1 MERVGVVVHPTRAVA
16 DAVEVLREW
25 TRERGLDLVQIAT
38 GQQPVVAPAG
48 EVGGEDLIAA
58 LGGDGTVLKALHAA
72 RRTTTP
78 VLGVAYGSLGALS
91 AVPQAE
97 LRAGL
102 DRFAAGEW
110 SAQRLPA
117 LEVASGESRPSCAI
131 NDVVLIRRGGTQL
144 MIDVTVDHD
153 LYAHVAGDG
162 IVIATSLGSSA
173 YSMAAGG
180 PLLAPPTNAFVC
192 TPLAMHG
199 GCAPPVVVGE
209 GQRVKVRVHPSHGG
223 FELDV
228 DGFKLET
235 EANEFEIGYE
245 GAYATLVGLDGSCG
259 GLTRL
264 RDRGLISDS
273 PRIIDEA
280 RREQRAES

>member
-16 DAVEVLREW
+16 DAVEVLRRW
-25 TRERGLDLVQIAT
+25 TEERDLELVQIAT
-38 GQQPVVAPAG
+38 GQQPDVAPAG
-48 EVGGEDLIAA
+48 EVGAEDLIAA

-72 RRTTTP
+72 HRTATP

-91 AVPQAE
+91 AVPLDE

-102 DRFAAGEW
+102 DRFAAAEW
-110 SAQRLPA
+110 FGQRLPA
-117 LEVASGESRPSCAI
+117 LRLSTGGQQAACAI
-131 NDVVLIRRGGTQL
+131 NDVVIVRRGGTQL
-144 MIDVTVDHD
+144 MIDIEISGN
-153 LYAHVAGDG
+153 LYARVAGDG
-162 IVIATSLGSSA
+162 MAVATPLGSSA

-180 PLLAPPTNAFVC
+180 PLLVANAFVC

-199 GCAPPVVVGE
+199 GCAPPLVIDEQQTVTLY
-209 GQRVKVRVHPSHGG
+209 VHPSHGG

-228 DGFKLET
+228 DGFKFET
-235 EANEFEIGYE
+235 DSDRCEVSWE
-245 GAYATLVGLDGSCG
+245 GEYATLVGIDGSCG

-273 PRIIDEA
+273 PRAVEEA
-280 RREQRAES
+280 KRRQS

>member
-1 MERVGVVVHPTRAVA
+1 MQRLGVVVHPTRVVE
-16 DAVEVLREW
+16 DAVEVLRRW
-25 TRERGLDLVQIAT
+25 TEERGLELVQVPT
-38 GQQPVVAPAG
+38 GQQPEVATPG
-48 EVGGEDLIAA
+48 EVGQEDLITA

-72 RRTTTP
+72 HRTATP

-91 AVPQAE
+91 AVPYAK

-102 DRFAAGEW
+102 DRFAQGDW
-110 SAQRLPA
+110 FGQRLPA
-117 LEVASGESRPSCAI
+117 LTVTSAGHRFASAM
-131 NDVVLIRRGGTQL
+131 NDVVVIRRGGTQL
-144 MIDVTVDHD
+144 MIDVQVNGD
-153 LYAHVAGDG
+153 LYARVAGDG
-162 IVIATSLGSSA
+162 IAIATSLGSSA

-199 GCAPPVVVGE
+199 GCAPPLVVDEKQNVT
-209 GQRVKVRVHPSHGG
+209 VYVHPSHGG

-235 EANEFEIGYE
+235 DADRFDLSCD

-259 GLTRL
+259 GLPRL

-273 PRIIDEA
+273 PRIVEEET
-280 RREQRAES
+280 RRRS

>member
-1 MERVGVVVHPTRAVA
+1 MERVGVVVHPTRPVA
-16 DAVEVLREW
+16 DAVAVLRRW
-25 TRERGLDLVQIAT
+25 TGERGLELVQIDT

-48 EVGGEDLIAA
+48 EVGAEDLIAA

-72 RRTTTP
+72 HRSATP

-102 DRFAAGEW
+102 DRFASGEW
-110 SAQRLPA
+110 SGQRLPA
-117 LEVASGESRPSCAI
+117 LEVASGGRRLSCAI
-131 NDVVLIRRGGTQL
+131 NDVVLVRRGGTQL
-144 MIDVTVDHD
+144 MIDVQVDGN
-153 LYAHVAGDG
+153 LYARVAGDG

-180 PLLAPPTNAFVC
+180 PLLSPPTNNFVC

-199 GCAPPVVVGE
+199 GCAPPVVIDE
-209 GQRVKVRVHPSHGG
+209 RQRVTVHVHPSHGG

-228 DGFKLET
+228 DGFKLDT
-235 EANEFEIGYE
+235 GADEFEISCE
-245 GAYATLVGLDGSCG
+245 GSYATLVGLDGSCG

-273 PRIIDEA
+273 PRIVEEA
-280 RREQRAES
+280 RRVPQTES

>member
-16 DAVEVLREW
+16 DAVEVLRRW
-25 TRERGLDLVQIAT
+25 TEERGLELVQVAT

-48 EVGGEDLIAA
+48 EVGAEDLIAA

-72 RRTTTP
+72 HATGTP

-91 AVPQAE
+91 AVPQAA

-102 DRFAAGEW
+102 DKFASGDW

-117 LEVASGESRPSCAI
+117 LEVAASGERLSCAI

-144 MIDVTVDHD
+144 MIDVAVEGD
-153 LYAHVAGDG
+153 LYARVAGDG
-162 IVIATSLGSSA
+162 IAIATSLGSSA

-180 PLLAPPTNAFVC
+180 PLLAPPTNNFVC

-199 GCAPPVVVGE
+199 GCAPPVVLGE
-209 GQRVKVRVHPSHGG
+209 RQSVTVRVHPSHGG

-235 EANEFEIGYE
+235 EANEFRVSCE
-245 GAYATLVGLDGSCG
+245 GSYATLVGLDGSCG

-264 RDRGLISDS
+264 RDRELISDS
-273 PRIIDEA
+273 PRIVEEA
-280 RREQRAES
+280 RRTRPSGS